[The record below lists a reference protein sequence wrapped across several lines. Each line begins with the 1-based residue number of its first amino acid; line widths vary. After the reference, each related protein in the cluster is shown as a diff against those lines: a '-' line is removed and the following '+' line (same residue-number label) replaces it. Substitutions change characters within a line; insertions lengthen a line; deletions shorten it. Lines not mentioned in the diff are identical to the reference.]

1 MKKLLLLMTAT
12 VALCASPAGAA
23 TISFSTPAIV
33 SGGFD
38 VVIEATNVFDGRTPD
53 DFLLSYG
60 FDVSVTDPTKLSFLG
75 ATSGPMFDVAQ
86 SLPGTDVYAL
96 ATGQHGVGIEPGIA
110 EPLILATLHFA
121 TLGSG
126 AANIFITSDL
136 SNLSQ
141 GLQFLN
147 APFAESIAA
156 TIPVTVAAPVPEPA
170 TLLLSGIGLLGVAS
184 MRRFRRR

>member
-12 VALCASPAGAA
+12 LALCASPAGAA
-23 TISFSTPAIV
+23 TISFSTPGIV

-38 VVIEATNVFDGRTPD
+38 VVVEATNVFDGRTPD

-60 FDVSVTDPTKLSFLG
+60 FNVGVSDSTKLSFLG

-86 SLPGTDVYAL
+86 SLPGTDVFAL
-96 ATGQHGVGIEPGIA
+96 ATGQHCVGIEPGIG

-126 AANIFITSDL
+126 AANIIITSDF

-147 APFAESIAA
+147 APFAESIAG

-170 TLLLSGIGLLGVAS
+170 TLLLSGLGLVGIAS
-184 MRRFRRR
+184 LRRFRRR